1 MARSPNLQTLG
12 GPCSIGFRRGEEW
25 ESLIL
30 VTWTVFCE
38 SITSRKGGRRASR
51 QGLAGTDP
59 ETRRQWDGA
68 WESVPGKSSWGS
80 GALRPATPRSG
91 APGLQTD
98 DGSVPLATLI
108 LARNDSYLFLSLFF
122 PKN

>member
-1 MARSPNLQTLG
+1 MAGSPNLQISILQTLG
-12 GPCSIGFRRGEEW
+12 RPCSIGFRRGEEW

-30 VTWTVFCE
+30 VTW
-38 SITSRKGGRRASR
+38 SITSPKGGRLASR

-59 ETRRQWDGA
+59 ETRRQWDGT

-108 LARNDSYLFLSLFF
+108 LARNDSYLF
-122 PKN
+122 